1 MPIIL
6 IFTTIFFG
14 IYLYYLL
21 FFKKNLKYKNREDNF
36 QKPKISVV
44 IAARN
49 EANNVGKLLTA
60 LVNQSYPQNL
70 MEIIVANDESTDNT
84 AEIVKKFEQ
93 KWQNVKLLNVTNRAN
108 VISPKKNALSQAIKF
123 ANGEIILSTD
133 ADCLV
138 GKFWAEAMVKNFSQN
153 DFVAGFSR
161 INIQKWTTARWFE
174 KFEYFDFFAMFT
186 AASAA
191 ISGGKAFSCSGQN
204 IAYRKNA
211 FQKIGGFEKIK
222 HLISGDDVNL
232 MQLFRKAN
240 FRIGFAF
247 SHHSFALTN
256 ASKSWIKLLNQ
267 RSRWASNMKWQILL
281 NSEFFIYLLS
291 AFVVVM
297 LPVYLIFKIWWLAS
311 ILVLGRFILEFN
323 FLKNGFQIFREDKN
337 RLKFYPVWFF
347 LQPLYML
354 VVVFLGVLNI
364 FRWKK

>member
-1 MPIIL
+1 MCVFWKSL
-6 IFTTIFFG
+6 RC
-14 IYLYYLL
+14 
-21 FFKKNLKYKNREDNF
+21 KNVENNF
-36 QKPKISVV
+36 QKPKISIV

-49 EANNVGKLLTA
+49 EASNIGKLLTA
-60 LVNQSYPQNL
+60 LVNQTYPQNL
-70 MEIIVANDESTDNT
+70 MEIIVANDDSTDDT
-84 AEIVKKFEQ
+84 AKIVNHFGQ
-93 KWQNVKLLNVTNRAN
+93 KWSCVKLLNVSNRAN

-138 GKFWAEAMVKNFSQN
+138 GKFWVEAMVKNFSQN

-161 INIQKWTTARWFE
+161 INIQKWTTAKWFE
-174 KFEYFDFFAMFT
+174 RFEYFDFFAMFT

-191 ISGGKAFSCSGQN
+191 ISSGKAFSCSGQN
-204 IAYRKNA
+204 IAYRKSA
-211 FQKIGGFEKIK
+211 FKKVGGFEKIK

-232 MQLFRKAN
+232 MQLFRKTN

-256 ASKSWIKLLNQ
+256 ASKSWINLLNQ

-281 NSEFFIYLLS
+281 NPEFFIYLISVFL
-291 AFVVVM
+291 VVM
-297 LPVYLIFKIWWLAS
+297 LPVYLIFKVWWAALLL
-311 ILVLGRFILEFN
+311 IFIRFMLEFK
-323 FLKNGFQIFREDKN
+323 FLKNGFQIFHEDKN

-354 VVVFLGVLNI
+354 TVAFLSVLNI